1 MKQSLKQR
9 LIGAVVLVA
18 LAVIFLPMLLTGPVD
33 RGQVSVPVEIPPKPQ
48 VQPSSQ
54 LPQPDDE
61 TASRPPPSSITQ
73 APTPVDEAGAAAGS
87 EAEPEATASEPA
99 ADGAEPAAST
109 AQSEDAEQQTGATET
124 PEAGAEEPESV
135 PEQGG
140 FAVQVGGF
148 RNRSNALGLRD
159 RLRDRGY
166 TVYVDQ
172 TEWKGGPLYR
182 VRVGPVISESEAESL
197 KSRLAREQELSGIV
211 VSR

>member
-18 LAVIFLPMLLTGPVD
+18 LAVIFLPMLLTGPVE
-33 RGQVSVPVEIPPKPQ
+33 RGQVSVPVEIPPRPQ

-61 TASRPPPSSITQ
+61 TASRPPPSSITE
-73 APTPVDEAGAAAGS
+73 APTPVDEAGPEADSGGDA
-87 EAEPEATASEPA
+87 EAEASEPP
-99 ADGAEPAAST
+99 ADAAEPALST
-109 AQSEDAEQQTGATET
+109 AQAEDAEQSAEGSET
-124 PEAGAEEPESV
+124 PEAGAEEPEGV

-197 KSRLAREQELSGIV
+197 KSRLAREQDLSGIV